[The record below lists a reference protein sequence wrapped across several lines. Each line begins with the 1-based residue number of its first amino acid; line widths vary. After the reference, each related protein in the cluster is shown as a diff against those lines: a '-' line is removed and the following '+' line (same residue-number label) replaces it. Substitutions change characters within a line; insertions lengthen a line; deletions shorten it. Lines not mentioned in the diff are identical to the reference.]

1 MIQFECEVPIT
12 VEELKKK
19 NFERSSKTEKPKL
32 QGSPTPIIQI
42 SQATSNN

>member
-19 NFERSSKTEKPKL
+19 NFERSSKKEKPKL
-32 QGSPTPIIQI
+32 RGSPIIQI